1 MRDHPVRRG
10 WPCSSARRALVL
22 PGVLLLILV
31 GWLVVAAP
39 ARADEYVR
47 VTDVTDPVP
56 ADTSYS
62 YTITHAGLYSINDAY
77 VGLTGATATITGVT
91 SSRAGM
97 RCTVTSRTSVHCN
110 GGLGVDDGTITVTV
124 LPSAAGVV
132 TASAVVI
139 DCCFIGDDTEDTTIL
154 RN

>member
-1 MRDHPVRRG
+1 M
-10 WPCSSARRALVL
+10 L
-22 PGVLLLILV
+22 PGALLLTLA
-31 GWLVVAAP
+31 GLLAVAAP
-39 ARADEYVR
+39 AHADEFVR
-47 VTDVTDPVP
+47 ITDSADPVP

-62 YTITHAGLYSINDAY
+62 YAITHTGLYSINDAY
-77 VGLTGATATITGVT
+77 VGLTGAAATITGVT

-124 LPSAAGVV
+124 LPTAAGVV
-132 TASAVVI
+132 TVSAVVI
-139 DCCFIGDDTEDTTIL
+139 DCCFIGDDTEDTTVL